1 MSVSVS
7 TPSSGAIA
15 LDAGKRDTQ
24 EANQGSVEA
33 KSGPLVIESSA
44 PHQPVSDVSNDTM
57 HALPTP
63 PDPLS
68 KNSQKKLLK
77 KERLAVQKAEKK
89 QAKKD
94 ARKRAREEQ
103 AKKDPGEQS
112 TTDVKD
118 DAEVPA
124 PKRRR
129 VVSKFKA
136 TVVIDLAFDNMMLEK
151 EISSLCNQL
160 AYVYASNR
168 RAEVP
173 FTQIVCT
180 RLDGQTEAKL
190 QGTSNGAHMRWKDVH
205 WFNKGYEDIWVED
218 STQQEASPSSNL
230 ALPLL
235 KEKMVY
241 LTADSTE
248 VLSELK
254 EDEVYIL
261 GGICDHNRYKN
272 LCQDKATKQGIRTAA
287 LPIGK
292 YMAEMQTRRVLTVNQ
307 VFDIMCA
314 WNVHRDWSVA
324 FQTVI
329 PKRKLK
335 TNAGSADREPS

>member
-1 MSVSVS
+1 VLE
-7 TPSSGAIA
+7 SGATNQPGP
-15 LDAGKRDTQ
+15 DAFD
-24 EANQGSVEA
+24 S
-33 KSGPLVIESSA
+33 LL
-44 PHQPVSDVSNDTM
+44 

-63 PDPLS
+63 PNPLS

-77 KERLAVQKAEKK
+77 KERLAAQKAEKK

-103 AKKDPGEQS
+103 VEKSNAQGEHA
-112 TTDVKD
+112 TADVKD
-118 DAEVPA
+118 DADVQKS
-124 PKRRR
+124 KRRKISR
-129 VVSKFKA
+129 PLEKFKA
-136 TVVIDLAFDNMMLEK
+136 TVVIDLAFDNLMLEK

-168 RAEVP
+168 RAEIP
-173 FTQIVCT
+173 FAQIVCT
-180 RLDGQTEAKL
+180 RLHGQTETKL
-190 QGTSNGAHMRWKDVH
+190 QGTSDGAHMRWRDVH
-205 WFNKGYEDIWVED
+205 WLDKGYEEIWVD
-218 STQQEASPSSNL
+218 SEASETITPSSSNL
-230 ALPLL
+230 ALPLS
-235 KEKMVY
+235 KENVVY

-254 EDEVYIL
+254 EGEVYVL

-292 YMAEMQTRRVLTVNQ
+292 YMSEMQTRRVLTVNQ

-314 WNVHRDWSVA
+314 WNVHRDWSIA
-324 FQTVI
+324 FQSVI

-335 TNAGSADREPS
+335 ATQSAESDEL

>member
-1 MSVSVS
+1 
-7 TPSSGAIA
+7 
-15 LDAGKRDTQ
+15 
-24 EANQGSVEA
+24 
-33 KSGPLVIESSA
+33 
-44 PHQPVSDVSNDTM
+44 M

-180 RLDGQTEAKL
+180 RLDGQTEVKL

-205 WFNKGYEDIWVED
+205 WFNRGYEDIWVED

-261 GGICDHNRYKN
+261 GGICDHNRYKVTRCLACIVHGSPYLQN
-272 LCQDKATKQGIRTAA
+272 LCQGKATKQGIRTAA

-307 VFDIMCA
+307 V
-314 WNVHRDWSVA
+314 RA
-324 FQTVI
+324 FI
-329 PKRKLK
+329 L
-335 TNAGSADREPS
+335 